1 MVRSDATV
9 LPWLVLLAL
18 VAANALY
25 VAAEFAAVAAER
37 PRIAQL
43 AEEGNRRAQKLLP
56 VIEDGVQLDRYIAAC
71 QIGITLSS
79 LIAGAYGQA
88 TITVALAP
96 RLSDGFDISIEAAAS
111 TAAIV
116 VLLVLTMMQVVLGE
130 LLPKSLA
137 LQFPERTALL
147 TFAPMRW
154 SVTAFR
160 GFIWLL
166 NGSGFL
172 LLRPFGVRPGGHQ
185 HVHSPEEIG
194 IMIAESSRGGALS
207 PEMSARLQRGLT
219 LSERTVRDVMIPRDQ
234 IVGIEKS
241 SSSDDVLK
249 RVTDTAYSRVVVYD
263 GTIEH
268 VVGTVGVKD
277 IVGHYAERGEVP
289 ALATVLRPLARVRAS
304 ERADALVRVL
314 QEQKTSKAIV
324 VDDEDHVVGFVSI
337 DDVLWE
343 LFREDAA

>member
-1 MVRSDATV
+1 M
-9 LPWLVLLAL
+9 LPALVILAL

-37 PRIAQL
+37 GRIAQL
-43 AEEGNRRAQKLLP
+43 AEDGQRGASRLLA
-56 VIEDGVQLDRYIAAC
+56 IISDGVQLDRYIAAC

-88 TITVALAP
+88 TLTVALAP
-96 RLSDGFDISIEAAAS
+96 LLVDWFGWSIAAAAS
-111 TAAIV
+111 TAAV
-116 VLLVLTMMQVVLGE
+116 TVLLVLTVLQVVLGE

-147 TFAPMRW
+147 TLAPMRW
-154 SVTAFR
+154 SVTLFR

-185 HVHSPEEIG
+185 HVHSPEEVGLLIE
-194 IMIAESSRGGALS
+194 ESSRRGTLA

-219 LSERTVRDVMIPRDQ
+219 LSERTVADVMIPRAE
-234 IVGIEKS
+234 IVGIDRS
-241 SSSDDVLK
+241 SSADEVLR
-249 RVTDTAYSRVVVYD
+249 RVVEAPYSRVVVYD
-263 GTIEH
+263 RTLDH

-289 ALATVLRPLARVRAS
+289 TLATVVRPLTRIRAG
-304 ERADALVRVL
+304 ERADALVRLL

-324 VDDEDHVVGFVSI
+324 IDDDERVVGFVSI

-343 LFREDAA
+343 LFREEAA